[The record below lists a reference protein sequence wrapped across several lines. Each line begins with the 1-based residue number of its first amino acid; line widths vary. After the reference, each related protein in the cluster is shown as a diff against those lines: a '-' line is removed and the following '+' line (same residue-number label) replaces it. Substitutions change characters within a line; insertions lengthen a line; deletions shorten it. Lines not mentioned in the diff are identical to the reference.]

1 MERNATVK
9 GHDHSPATGLI
20 DAVTSASAAVN
31 RGALGMNFNSCSE
44 DYLSQC
50 SGTLIVRERFQEEF
64 DRFPD
69 VGEDLLN
76 GPALRLAPLEF
87 RAPSVTAVLILLNY
101 DTDFARHDLI
111 LT

>member
-1 MERNATVK
+1 
-9 GHDHSPATGLI
+9 
-20 DAVTSASAAVN
+20 
-31 RGALGMNFNSCSE
+31 MNFNSCSE

-69 VGEDLLN
+69 VGEDLLD

-111 LT
+111 LTEAEKRILFSRGYQQRAASASTTPHQYSAQSY